1 MGKWFVVLFS
11 YITVFFLGLGKVSLF
26 AILFSYT
33 SSRGIWFLVLNTKNI
48 ENIKF
53 IKQE

>member
-11 YITVFFLGLGKVSLF
+11 YIIVFFLGLGKVSLF

-33 SSRGIWFLVLNTKNI
+33 SSRGTQGTCLVPS
-48 ENIKF
+48 F
-53 IKQE
+53 ILF